1 VNNLQRQIIKANY
14 VSQQQYLFV
23 DVLFQ
28 RRKNFE
34 MADSLDIQVFK
45 RESSMN
51 F

>member
-14 VSQQQYLFV
+14 VSQQYLFV
-23 DVLFQ
+23 DVVFQ

-34 MADSLDIQVFK
+34 MADSLNVQAFK